1 MAGRRLH
8 QHQYNLA
15 LMPFVMNKT
24 TSITVFG
31 KTRISFVLVF
41 TLAMPTLKTTYGLE
55 FTGERWSK
63 NIRFHCIQDCP
74 DYVLLS
80 IEKTFESLSPIL
92 FEITAFDSQWSL
104 TIKSLAI
111 ARQHPIKV

>member
-1 MAGRRLH
+1 MERTPSLINQLFIQARRFLGYRCFPPPHLNWMAGRRLH

-41 TLAMPTLKTTYGLE
+41 TLAMPTLQTTYGLE
-55 FTGERWSK
+55 FTGER
-63 NIRFHCIQDCP
+63 
-74 DYVLLS
+74 
-80 IEKTFESLSPIL
+80 
-92 FEITAFDSQWSL
+92 
-104 TIKSLAI
+104 
-111 ARQHPIKV
+111 